1 MLDCVDYFS
10 YCVVF
15 FFKQKTAYEMRI
27 SDWSS
32 DVCSS
37 DLEEEGTRINVCS
50 SSLTLGYA
58 PIGEES
64 RAGYYPHDG
73 ESPAPVNLTGLD
85 ARLILGLIKFEGLN
99 ESFDQMAE
107 VSLVLIGNAVSG
119 PRDVVSED
127 YNLIPDG
134 VDDEDYNTA
143 TGGEDF
149 GADRTEENKS
159 ELPSLMRSSYAVF
172 CLKKKNNRTNT
183 KLVD

>member
-1 MLDCVDYFS
+1 
-10 YCVVF
+10 
-15 FFKQKTAYEMRI
+15 MRI

-37 DLEEEGTRINVCS
+37 DL
-50 SSLTLGYA
+50 
-58 PIGEES
+58 
-64 RAGYYPHDG
+64 PHDG

-107 VSLVLIGNAVSG
+107 VNLVSIGNAVSG
-119 PRDVVSED
+119 PSDVVSED

-149 GADRTEENKS
+149 GADPLNYVNHNLSIIGTLDGQTDRKS
-159 ELPSLMRSSYAVF
+159 TRLTSSH
-172 CLKKKNNRTNT
+172 
-183 KLVD
+183 

>member
-1 MLDCVDYFS
+1 
-10 YCVVF
+10 
-15 FFKQKTAYEMRI
+15 MRI

-37 DLEEEGTRINVCS
+37 DL
-50 SSLTLGYA
+50 
-58 PIGEES
+58 
-64 RAGYYPHDG
+64 PHDG

-107 VSLVLIGNAVSG
+107 VSLVSIGNAVRG
-119 PRDVVSED
+119 PSDVVSED

-149 GADRTEENKS
+149 GADPLNYINQNLSIIGTLEGKTVFSQEEPKLDRKS
-159 ELPSLMRSSYAVF
+159 V
-172 CLKKKNNRTNT
+172 
-183 KLVD
+183 V

>member
-1 MLDCVDYFS
+1 ML
-10 YCVVF
+10 
-15 FFKQKTAYEMRI
+15 I

-37 DLEEEGTRINVCS
+37 DLIAPSDDTLNLFYPLIQKPYWKEEEGTRINVCS

-107 VSLVLIGNAVSG
+107 VSLVSIGNAVSG
-119 PRDVVSED
+119 PSDVVSED

-149 GADRTEENKS
+149 GRSEESRVGKEWVS
-159 ELPSLMRSSYAVF
+159 TVRYRWSPYHE
-172 CLKKKNNRTNT
+172 KKNRTN
-183 KLVD
+183 KKKK

>member
-1 MLDCVDYFS
+1 
-10 YCVVF
+10 
-15 FFKQKTAYEMRI
+15 MRI

-37 DLEEEGTRINVCS
+37 DLKPYWKEEEGTRINVCS

-99 ESFDQMAE
+99 ESFDQMEE
-107 VSLVLIGNAVSG
+107 VSLVSIGNAVSRSDERRVG
-119 PRDVVSED
+119 KEGVS
-127 YNLIPDG
+127 
-134 VDDEDYNTA
+134 
-143 TGGEDF
+143 TG
-149 GADRTEENKS
+149 
-159 ELPSLMRSSYAVF
+159 RSRWTPYH
-172 CLKKKNNRTNT
+172 
-183 KLVD
+183 